1 MRLLT
6 RRQWGFLAAGP
17 FVSGLLSRQP
27 SPAQS
32 IVAGVRL
39 GAQSWVFRE
48 LPLAQLPE
56 SYKAAGVTF
65 AEIWAPHVETA
76 EAMGTTGVPRAERR
90 ELVRKWRLSVP
101 MERFAAIKKSFD
113 DAGVTLTSY
122 DIEYHDDW
130 TDEEIARTFEM
141 AKALNVNLITS
152 SASASVAP
160 RVAKALEGTGLRVA
174 FHNHSD
180 IKPNAFATP
189 DDFITAMKA
198 GPQIGVTLDI
208 GHFTAANFDAVQF
221 LDEHHERIH
230 ALHIKDRKRNQGPS
244 VPFGEGDAPITAVL
258 QRLRDRKWDIPAY
271 MEFEHKVADPVAEL
285 VSSYAYC
292 RKALETQ

>member
-6 RRQWGFLAAGP
+6 RREWSVLAAGP
-17 FVSGLLSRQP
+17 FVSGLLSRQT
-27 SPAQS
+27 SSSKS

-39 GAQSWVFRE
+39 GAQSWNFRQT
-48 LPLAQLPE
+48 PLARLPAAF
-56 SYKAAGVTF
+56 KASGVNF
-65 AEIWAPHVETA
+65 AELWAPHVETA
-76 EAMGTTGVPRAERR
+76 QEIGATGVPRAERR

-101 MERFAAIKKSFD
+101 MDRFVAIKKSFD

-122 DIEYHDDW
+122 DIEYRDDW

-141 AKALNVNLITS
+141 AKALGVNVITS
-152 SASASVAP
+152 SADVSVAP
-160 RVAKALEGTGLRVA
+160 RVAKALQGTGMFVS

-180 IKPNAFATP
+180 IRPNAFATP

-221 LDEHHERIH
+221 LDEYHARIH
-230 ALHIKDRKRNQGPS
+230 ALHIKDRKRTQGPS
-244 VPFGEGDAPITAVL
+244 MPFGQGDAPIIPVL
-258 QRLRDRKWDIPAY
+258 HRLRDRKWDIPAY
-271 MEFEHKVADPVAEL
+271 LEFDHDVADPVAE
-285 VSSYAYC
+285 VAACYAYC
-292 RKALETQ
+292 RKALETR